1 VNLERE
7 WLSKFLASRGLAR
20 PDGRAL
26 YAYQITN
33 TEFKDLAS
41 ILKDSI
47 SNFSSWNPGS
57 DRLFVCYSAEWWRR
71 DYQGGVWKWADV
83 FDSIGWPHLTPG
95 GRQKIVSEGLNYW
108 KRGLDHH
115 IGGNTAYLMTLV
127 TEGGFP
133 MQLIDHSN
141 SHLSH
146 YLRIILNDYI
156 RYSSAGISAIKISEG
171 HGLKLP
177 PSFRKQPV
185 YQLAADLIET
195 VFDLSKYL
203 DEKVKDPFKEL
214 ESLYP
219 NWREKLPLFMGDNNA
234 RGLINGLLSQA
245 SSSKTLK
252 YNRLKIKRFFSDEN
266 GTLQHKA
273 LIESPS
279 EIPISLLSDELG
291 VSADLLPRSLELVAY
306 IDGSINKVASLTKGS
321 EQYYV
326 YLRSSESLQLSLN
339 FFSDIELRIVEYGGG
354 NLGGLIVSGS
364 DRLREDMPI
373 SCYKD
378 NDKYIVIGQ
387 GRIRSRFDR
396 IYTSFPVGCLIES
409 GLSFCK
415 ELCDINSKG
424 LHDGNNWFVVSGKV
438 VIRLKDGS
446 KYSLATGEILDN
458 NINHVMQGDRL
469 YLYEV
474 KGLPVYSG
482 MPRLFQFDS
491 ATHNEV
497 SHSAIYW
504 ASSRFTDKWY
514 SLEDKE
520 PYGLVKV
527 RVMQDEESVYS
538 ASFTVLPRSFFVK
551 LNPGVDI
558 SDGSIF
564 LSGVD
569 GLKASIDIKEVF
581 TSISY
586 SEDGIKIKCKANTHF
601 SGKIPIELIWP
612 DLSRCVIKV
621 PFPSQGVSFINDDG
635 CKIIKPRISL
645 HELPGISVVAASH
658 DNRCRF
664 VIEGRL
670 RSSDISHSIAR
681 SLYFTRNIPK
691 IFDGYFTFE
700 LADIWQLVNDLFSY
714 SADIDAIVLLELTLN
729 GKPLSRLE
737 VTQFHSQLV
746 FNSTTG
752 QVVHIANDNEP
763 CLDSIDIRLISI
775 FAGDFPEIMHQI
787 ISIEDLKGW
796 QLSNITNFTTP
807 SLAIAS
813 GSLSRSIRPCLVYSE
828 TIKEDD
834 FENKLHQILAISNE
848 KTRRIDLN
856 KLMVKISQ
864 DPFDTSWNDVVKSVR
879 ACSDAHPDSLD
890 LYKAII
896 DNPIVAAGLLIR
908 MTKNDLNLLLDLE
921 GFLPFRWWQ
930 LPVNSIIEAMK
941 GLKDLSEKQY
951 LDYSKSIM
959 ENANAQLR
967 EVADT
972 SPIFQTT
979 LDIVFKNI
987 YGENNSGVYAQVEQI
1002 GAKFFWEILNNESLQ
1017 GEDGVYVQI
1026 GEREWPY
1033 GLERDD
1039 WEEVFGEGLT
1049 WLNDGEIEH
1058 RRALLDSIV
1067 SQAHSIVHNK
1077 YLSRGHRALICTMH
1091 KFIPGNFEEMLSL
1104 CISVLQCQDDK
1115 INLTS

>member
-1 VNLERE
+1 MG
-7 WLSKFLASRGLAR
+7 KFLSDRDLVR

-33 TEFKDLAS
+33 AEFKNLAN
-41 ILKDSI
+41 ILKNSMSDFSI
-47 SNFSSWNPGS
+47 WNPGS
-57 DRLFVCYSAEWWRR
+57 DCLFVCYSAEWWRR

-83 FDSIGWPHLTPG
+83 FDSIGWPHLSPG
-95 GRQKIVSEGLNYW
+95 GRQKIVSEGLSYW
-108 KRGLDHH
+108 KRGIDRH
-115 IGGNTAYLMTLV
+115 ISGNTAYLMTLV

-146 YLRIILNDYI
+146 YLKFILNDYI

-185 YQLAADLIET
+185 YQLAADLIEAI
-195 VFDLSKYL
+195 FDLSKYL

-214 ESLYP
+214 ENLYP
-219 NWREKLPLFMGDNNA
+219 DWRKRLPLFMGDDNA

-245 SSSKTLK
+245 SSNKTLRCD
-252 YNRLKIKRFFSDEN
+252 RLKIKRFFSDEN

-273 LIESPS
+273 LIEAPS

-291 VSADLLPRSLELVAY
+291 ISANLLPRSLELVTY
-306 IDGSINKVASLTKGS
+306 VDGSINKIASLTKG
-321 EQYYV
+321 EDQYYV
-326 YLRSSESLQLSLN
+326 YLRSSEILQLSLS
-339 FFSDIELRIVEYGGG
+339 FSSDIELRIVEYGGES
-354 NLGGLIVSGS
+354 LGGLIVSGS
-364 DRLREDMPI
+364 DRLRADIPI

-378 NDKYIVIGQ
+378 NDEYIVIGQ
-387 GRIRSRFDR
+387 GRVRSRFDK
-396 IYTSFPVGCLIES
+396 IYTSFPIGSSIES

-415 ELCDINSKG
+415 ELCDTSSKE
-424 LHDGNNWFVVSGKV
+424 LHDGRNWFVISGKV
-438 VIRLKDGS
+438 IIKLIDGS
-446 KYSLATGEILDN
+446 KYSLSTGEALDN
-458 NINHVMQGDRL
+458 NINHVIQGDRL
-469 YLYEV
+469 YLYEA
-474 KGLPVYSG
+474 KGLPIYSG

-491 ATHNEV
+491 VTHNEV
-497 SHSAIYW
+497 SRNTIYW
-504 ASSRFTDKWY
+504 ASGSFGDKWHL
-514 SLEDKE
+514 LEDKE
-520 PYGLVKV
+520 PYGLIKV
-527 RVMQDEESVYS
+527 RVIRDEESIYS
-538 ASFTVLPRSFFVK
+538 ASFTVLPRSFSVK

-569 GLKASIDIKEVF
+569 GLKVSTDIKEVS
-581 TSISY
+581 TNISY
-586 SEDGIKIKCKANTHF
+586 LEDGVKIKCKTHSYF

-612 DLSRCVIKV
+612 NLSRCVIRV

-635 CKIIKPRISL
+635 CKVAKPRISL
-645 HELPGISVVAASH
+645 HELPSVSVVAASYSNH
-658 DNRCRF
+658 CRF

-670 RSSDISHSIAR
+670 RSSDIGHSIAR

-737 VTQFHSQLV
+737 ITQFHSQLV
-746 FNSTTG
+746 FNSTTK
-752 QVVHIANDNEP
+752 QIIHITNDNKP
-763 CLDSIDIRLISI
+763 YLDSIDIRLISI
-775 FAGDFPEIMHQI
+775 FAGDFPEIMHRI

-813 GSLSRSIRPCLVYSE
+813 GSLARSVRPCLVYDE
-828 TIKEDD
+828 TVEESD
-834 FENKLHQILAISNE
+834 FENNLHKILAISNE
-848 KTRRIDLN
+848 KIRCINLN
-856 KLMVKISQ
+856 ELMVKISQ
-864 DPFDTSWNDVVKSVR
+864 DPFDTSWNDVVKSARV
-879 ACSDAHPDSLD
+879 CSDAHPDSLD

-908 MTKNDLNLLLDLE
+908 MTKNDLNLLLNWE
-921 GFLPFRWWQ
+921 EFLPFRWWQ
-930 LPVNSIIEAMK
+930 LPVDSIIKAIK
-941 GLKDLSEKQY
+941 GLKDLSEEQY
-951 LDYSKSIM
+951 SDYSESIM
-959 ENANAQLR
+959 ENANSQLNEIAR
-967 EVADT
+967 M

-979 LDIVFKNI
+979 IDIVFKNV
-987 YGENNSGVYAQVEQI
+987 YGESNTGTYAQVEQI
-1002 GAKFFWEILNNESLQ
+1002 GAEFFWEILNNESLQ
-1017 GEDGVYVQI
+1017 GKDGVYVQI

-1033 GLERDD
+1033 GLERND
-1039 WEEVFGEGLT
+1039 WEEIFGETLS

-1067 SQAHSIVHNK
+1067 SQAYSIVYDK
-1077 YLSRGHRALICTMH
+1077 YLSRGHRALICKMH

-1104 CISVLQCQDDK
+1104 CISVLQCKDDK
-1115 INLTS
+1115 VNPNSLTIN